1 MKKLGVI
8 VVLGLGLIST
18 SMFAERDQYGD
29 ERAAYSTNRHDS
41 LEYQIHHLQRMLSHV
56 RWQIREYRANW
67 RIRREVEDIS
77 REVNRVTWKFRHGD
91 YNRFRLRRQVER
103 LHDRLHAVEDTLH
116 VRSRDY
122 YRWD

>member
-18 SMFAERDQYGD
+18 SMFAERDRYAD
-29 ERAAYSTNRHDS
+29 ERADYSSNRHES
-41 LEYQIHHLQRMLSHV
+41 LEYQIRHLQRMLSHV

-67 RIRREVEDIS
+67 RIRRDVEDIS

-91 YNRFRLRRQVER
+91 YNRFRLRREVER